1 MSVLRWIVLALATG
15 LVVIAGVYL
24 WQMRLAYHRV
34 AGQSEVFAVGGERI
48 EYAQGGA
55 GAPVLVVHGSGG
67 GFDQGALIAGA
78 VIGDGFHWIAPSR
91 FGYLR
96 STMPAGATFET
107 QADAYA
113 RLLDH
118 LGIRRTAVVALSQ
131 GGPSALYF
139 ALKYPER
146 VQSLVLLS
154 CGVAS
159 STDAQ
164 QAEANR
170 SGDLLK
176 TIFRYDLAY
185 WGFSTALRKPLMHL
199 LGASDEVIAGF
210 TPGQQELVDQVIDF
224 MNPAVPRYAGVAL
237 DNRAAMP
244 GGRIAAIRAPTL
256 IFHAADDTLQ
266 LVRNAEFA
274 AATIPGARLRRF
286 ERGGHLLIAVEQPRI
301 RAEVQAFIRSHS
313 EQRGEKQRP
322 GPGKQQGNK
331 SP

>member
-1 MSVLRWIVLALATG
+1 M
-15 LVVIAGVYL
+15 
-24 WQMRLAYHRV
+24 
-34 AGQSEVFAVGGERI
+34 GGERI
-48 EYAQGGA
+48 EYVEGGA
-55 GAPVLVVHGSGG
+55 GPPVLVVHGSGG

-96 STMPAGATFET
+96 STLPAGATFET

-118 LGIRRTAVVALSQ
+118 LGIRQTAVVAMSQ
-131 GGPSALYF
+131 GGPSALFF

-159 STDAQ
+159 STDPQ

-170 SGDLLK
+170 SGDMLK
-176 TIFRYDLAY
+176 TIFKYDLAY
-185 WGFSTALRKPLMHL
+185 WGVSTALRKPLMHL

-210 TPGQQELVDQVIDF
+210 TPGQQQVVDQVIDF
-224 MNPAVPRYAGVAL
+224 MNPVAPRYAGVAL

-244 GGRIAAIRAPTL
+244 DGRIAAIRAPTL
-256 IFHAADDTLQ
+256 IFHATDDTLQ

-313 EQRGEKQRP
+313 AQQVEQQAP

>member
-1 MSVLRWIVLALATG
+1 MSVLRWITLTMAALV
-15 LVVIAGVYL
+15 VVIAGVYL
-24 WQMRLAYHRV
+24 WQMGRAYDRI
-34 AGQSEVFAVGGERI
+34 AGQSKVFAAGGERI
-48 EYAQGGA
+48 EYVEGGA
-55 GAPVLVVHGSGG
+55 GPPVLVVHGSGG

-91 FGYLR
+91 YGYLR
-96 STMPAGATFET
+96 STLPPGATFET

-118 LGIRRTAVVALSQ
+118 LGIRQTAVVAMSQ
-131 GGPSALYF
+131 GGPSALFF

-159 STDAQ
+159 STDPQ

-170 SGDLLK
+170 SGDMLK
-176 TIFRYDLAY
+176 TLFKYDLAY
-185 WGFSTALRKPLMHL
+185 WGVSTALRKPLMHL
-199 LGASDEVIAGF
+199 LGASDEVIARF
-210 TPGQQELVDQVIDF
+210 TPEQQWVVDQVIDF
-224 MNPAVPRYAGVAL
+224 MNPVAPRYAGVAL

-244 GGRIAAIRAPTL
+244 DGRIAAVRAPTL
-256 IFHAADDTLQ
+256 IFHATDDTLQ

-313 EQRGEKQRP
+313 AP
-322 GPGKQQGNK
+322 
-331 SP
+331 